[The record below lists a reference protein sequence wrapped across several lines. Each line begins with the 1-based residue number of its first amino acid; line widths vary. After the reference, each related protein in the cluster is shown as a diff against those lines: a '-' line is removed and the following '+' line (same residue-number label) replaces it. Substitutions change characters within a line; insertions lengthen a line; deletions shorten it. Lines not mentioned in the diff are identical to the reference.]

1 MGLARE
7 ERPNRR
13 GANVELKAS
22 GLSLLL
28 VSAITCGIALCLSV
42 GGAVEAQA
50 AVRYV
55 DGSLSAPCSTYSVQ
69 SRSCSGMDG
78 NAYPTIQQAVT
89 AVNPGDV
96 VYVRGG
102 IYNLASRQE
111 ILLATLCTRGAPCV
125 LSGYQNEVVTIR
137 GPVGYP
143 AADAN
148 NGRGQAIGPVD
159 PSDRAKLLHVTG
171 NYWTI
176 TKLILENGGW
186 YGCEVGGSN
195 NLLTE
200 LVVRHNWATGCQVV
214 TGGHNNTFR
223 YVAAHHTRH
232 GSGLEVTVASDETGT
247 ATGNRFERNLAYK
260 NGRDGADVKV
270 LNYPGPG
277 GEGSDPGSDPG
288 GGNSDGMGTDKG
300 CADAGALPKS
310 TNACQGTVFL
320 ENLIWKNTD
329 DCLDMSAS
337 NSWVIGNFVSD
348 CGPEGNRGF
357 KLFFQAP
364 GVVYS
369 GNLCYLSQDTCFDP
383 QALDPITYINNAAI
397 STPGYG
403 FRVSPLN
410 ALRTSVAANNISF
423 NNGLDYD
430 WASIPTVVGNLNTDP
445 GLVNRAVALAYSAVE
460 NDAGFPATT
469 IQSRWQSLWNQ
480 IEGAFKPAS
489 GTSAVVNAG
498 TVVPGYHCP
507 LADDK
512 GQDVKAA
519 CRHWMGSA
527 PDIGPFEFGITGNP
541 DRRFSTTGGSPTTGP
556 PAAPAGLTVK

>member
-13 GANVELKAS
+13 EAIVELKAS
-22 GLSLLL
+22 RFTLLL
-28 VSAITCGIALCLSV
+28 ATATTCGVVLCLV
-42 GGAVEAQA
+42 IAGAVQAQA
-50 AVRYV
+50 TVRYV
-55 DGSLSAPCSTYSVQ
+55 DGSLSAQCSTYSVQ
-69 SRSCSGMDG
+69 LRRCSAMDG
-78 NAYPTIQQAVT
+78 NAYTTIQQAVT

-102 IYNLASRQE
+102 TYNLASRQE
-111 ILLATLCTRGAPCV
+111 ILLATLCTRGAPCL
-125 LSGYQNEVVTIR
+125 LSGYENEVVTIR
-137 GPVGYP
+137 GPARYP

-148 NGRGQAIGPVD
+148 NGRGQATGPVD
-159 PSDRAKLLHVTG
+159 TTDRAKLLHITG
-171 NYWTI
+171 NYWTV

-200 LVVRHNWATGCQVV
+200 LVVRHHWATGCQVAA
-214 TGGHNNTFR
+214 GGNNNTFR
-223 YVAAHHTRH
+223 YVAAHNTRH
-232 GSGLEVTVASDETGT
+232 GSGLEVTVATDDKVA
-247 ATGNRFERNLAYK
+247 ATGNRFERNLGFK
-260 NGRDGADVKV
+260 NGRDGSDVKV

-277 GEGSDPGSDPG
+277 GEGSDPGGS
-288 GGNSDGMGTDKG
+288 NSDGMGTDKG
-300 CADAGALPKS
+300 CADAGAVPRPS
-310 TNACQGTVFL
+310 NFCTGTVFL

-357 KLFFQAP
+357 KLFFQAS

-369 GNLCYLSQDTCFDP
+369 GNLCYASQDTCNEP

-397 STPGYG
+397 STPGFG
-403 FRVSPLN
+403 FRVSGLTI
-410 ALRTSVAANNISF
+410 LRTSVAANNISF
-423 NNGLDYD
+423 NNGADYD
-430 WASIPTVVGNLNTDP
+430 WGSIATVVGNLNTDP
-445 GLVNRAVALAYSAVE
+445 GLVNRAVTLDYTTVE

-469 IQSRWQSLWNQ
+469 VQSRWQHLWNQ
-480 IEGAFKPAS
+480 IEGAFKPSS

-512 GQDVKAA
+512 GQDVKAP

-541 DRRFSTTGGSPTTGP
+541 DRRFSISDASRATAP
-556 PAAPAGLTVK
+556 PASTGLTVK